1 MGYEFD
7 DTGIRVHRHRYTS
20 SRHRYTSSQTPGDE
34 FVDTVRRVTPQ
45 NVLAVY
51 DFTDTGIRVHRHR
64 YTSSQTPVY
73 ELQTPVYEFTDTGIR
88 VHRHRKRESF
98 AILGDLKLEI
108 ENFGNMGGLRIPPRY
123 GIKQKKNFKNPVS
136 LSL

>member
-1 MGYEFD
+1 MGHKMYWQYTISQTPVYEFI
-7 DTGIRVHRHRYTS
+7 DTGIRVRRHRYTGS
-20 SRHRYTSSQTPGDE
+20 
-34 FVDTVRRVTPQ
+34 
-45 NVLAVY
+45 
-51 DFTDTGIRVHRHR
+51 RHR

-73 ELQTPVYEFTDTGIR
+73 EFDDTGIR

-123 GIKQKKNFKNPVS
+123 GIKQKKNFENPVS

>member
-1 MGYEFD
+1 M
-7 DTGIRVHRHRYTS
+7 TGI
-20 SRHRYTSSQTPGDE
+20 TPRDPIQ
-34 FVDTVRRVTPQ
+34 FQ
-45 NVLAVY
+45 NI
-51 DFTDTGIRVHRHR
+51 GIQVCRHR

-73 ELQTPVYEFTDTGIR
+73 EFADTGIR

-123 GIKQKKNFKNPVS
+123 GIKKKKIFKKPVS
-136 LSL
+136 

>member
-1 MGYEFD
+1 MGTDTGIRVRRHRYTSSQTPVYEFI

-20 SRHRYTSSQTPGDE
+20 SRHRYTSST
-34 FVDTVRRVTPQ
+34 
-45 NVLAVY
+45 
-51 DFTDTGIRVHRHR
+51 
-64 YTSSQTPVY
+64 
-73 ELQTPVYEFTDTGIR
+73 TPVYEFADTGIR

-123 GIKQKKNFKNPVS
+123 GIKKKKKIQKTCVAVPLKQLFKYDS
-136 LSL
+136 S